1 MKPHYFWLA
10 EALELVTFF
19 AIAPGLAV
27 VIAYREWRDRKNT
40 VKPKQY
46 GMRCIWT
53 GGAAALLLGLA
64 KWIGADVGTPLY
76 FLQLTC
82 VLLSLLLFGM
92 CEGYA
97 ISLLLGVWRW
107 HKTTRPN

>member
-10 EALELVTFF
+10 EGLELLTCFV
-19 AIAPGLAV
+19 IAPGLAV

-40 VKPKQY
+40 VGPKQY

-53 GGAAALLLGLA
+53 GGAALLLFGLA
-64 KWIGADVGTPLY
+64 KWIDADVRTPQY

-82 VLLSLLLFGM
+82 VLLSFLLFGM
-92 CEGYA
+92 CQGYCF
-97 ISLLLGVWRW
+97 SLVLNVWRW
-107 HKTTRPN
+107 HNTTRLK